1 MTIKNIKR
9 WAVALPSALI
19 LSAAA
24 AGQAYAVDM
33 HEAIEAAIAS
43 NPQINQ
49 AEQNKQAI
57 EFERKQAQGLY
68 LPRVNLEVSGGARQ
82 LDNPTR
88 RTLGIDNDTLSPV
101 EGDLTIE
108 ETLFD
113 SGARRSELERQASRT
128 DGAAY
133 RVSERS
139 EFIALEVVRT
149 YLNYMLQQRLVAIAQ
164 DNVAFHEKLA
174 GDLGEG
180 VKQGSISIADQQ
192 QAEERLQ
199 AAHARQTEAQEDLVA
214 SGIDFMMLTGIP
226 IDQVGM
232 PDPVTAAL
240 PTSLDQAVE
249 LARTQNPKVLEA
261 MADVDAANAVVRAA
275 RADLGPKV
283 SVEAR
288 ARRGHDID
296 GFEGDTTDL
305 QALLVLR
312 WTLYSGGIN
321 QANVQEQVRRAS
333 ETRYRLHEM
342 SRDAES
348 DVRNAWNRRDNQQ
361 ALLGQLDTQS
371 KVTDDL
377 LISYREQFNVGRRS
391 LLDVLDAE
399 NTRHNVQV
407 ERETARFAEI
417 FAEYKVLAATHQLL
431 KTLNIPEP
439 KDANTYA
446 RAKFN
451 VEPTPPAE
459 LWARRYPDRA
469 Q

>member
-1 MTIKNIKR
+1 MTIKNFKR
-9 WAVALPSALI
+9 WAVALPSALV

-33 HEAIEAAIAS
+33 REAIEAALAS

-68 LPRVNLEVSGGARQ
+68 LPKVDVEVNGGIRQ

-88 RTLGIDNDTLSPV
+88 RTLGIEHDNLSPI
-101 EGDLTIE
+101 EGDLSIS

-128 DGAAY
+128 DGAAE

-164 DNVAFHEKLA
+164 DNIAFHEKLA

-199 AAHARQTEAQEDLVA
+199 ASHARQTEAQEDLVNA
-214 SGIDFMMLTGIP
+214 GIEFMELTGIP
-226 IDQVGM
+226 IDQVSM
-232 PDPVTAAL
+232 PDPLTAAL
-240 PTSLDQAVE
+240 PTTLDQAVQ

-275 RADLGPKV
+275 RAELGPKV

-312 WTLYSGGIN
+312 WTLYNGGIN
-321 QANVQEQVRRAS
+321 SANVQEQVRRAS

-342 SRDAES
+342 SRDAET
-348 DVRNAWNRRDNQQ
+348 DVRTAWNRRDQQ
-361 ALLGQLDTQS
+361 QVLLGQLDQQAR
-371 KVTDDL
+371 VTDDL
-377 LISYREQFNVGRRS
+377 VISYREQFNVGRRS

-399 NTRHNVQV
+399 NTRHNAQV

-431 KTLNIPEP
+431 KTLNIAEP
-439 KDANTYA
+439 KDSYAYA
-446 RAKFN
+446 RTKFN

>member
-1 MTIKNIKR
+1 MTINNFKR

-33 HEAIEAAIAS
+33 REAIEAAIAS
-43 NPQINQ
+43 NPQITQ

-88 RTLGIDNDTLSPV
+88 RVLGIDNNTLNPI

-108 ETLFD
+108 QTLFD

-128 DGAAY
+128 DGAAE

-149 YLNYMLQQRLVAIAQ
+149 YLNYLLQQRLVAIAQ

-199 AAHARQTEAQEDLVA
+199 AAHARQTEAQEDLVS

-232 PDPVTAAL
+232 PDPVTGAL

-275 RADLGPKV
+275 RAELGPKV
-283 SVEAR
+283 SIEAR
-288 ARRGHDID
+288 ARRGNDID

-333 ETRYRLHEM
+333 EERYHLHEM

-348 DVRNAWNRRDNQQ
+348 DVRSAWNRRENQQ
-361 ALLGQLDTQS
+361 VLLAQLDTQS

-431 KTLNIPEP
+431 KTLNIAEP

-451 VEPTPPAE
+451 VEATPPAE
-459 LWARRYPDRA
+459 LWARRYPDRT

>member
-1 MTIKNIKR
+1 MTIRNFKR
-9 WAVALPSALI
+9 WAVALPSALV

-33 HEAIEAAIAS
+33 REAIEAAVAS

-68 LPRVNLEVSGGARQ
+68 LPKVDVEVSGGVRR
-82 LDNPTR
+82 LENPTR
-88 RTLGIDNDTLSPV
+88 RTLGLDKEDLSPI
-101 EGDLTIE
+101 EGDLTVQQ
-108 ETLFD
+108 TLFD

-128 DGAAY
+128 DGAAE

-164 DNVAFHEKLA
+164 DNISFHEKLA

-199 AAHARQTEAQEDLVA
+199 ASHARQTEAQEDLVNA
-214 SGIDFMMLTGIP
+214 GIEFMELTGIP
-226 IDQVGM
+226 IDQVSM

-240 PTSLDQAVE
+240 PTTLDQAVQ

-283 SVEAR
+283 SLEAR
-288 ARRGHDID
+288 ARKGHDID

-312 WTLYSGGIN
+312 WTLYNGGIN
-321 QANVQEQVRRAS
+321 NANVQEQVRRAS
-333 ETRYRLHEM
+333 ESRYRLHEM
-342 SRDAES
+342 SREAES
-348 DVRNAWNRRDNQQ
+348 DVRTAWNRRENQQ
-361 ALLGQLDTQS
+361 KLLGQLDQQS
-371 KVTDDL
+371 RVSDDL
-377 LISYREQFNVGRRS
+377 VISYREQFNVGRRS

-407 ERETARFAEI
+407 ERETARFAEL

-439 KDANTYA
+439 KDANPYA

>member
-283 SVEAR
+283 SIEAR

>member
-33 HEAIEAAIAS
+33 RDAIEAAIAS

-283 SVEAR
+283 SIEAR

>member
-1 MTIKNIKR
+1 MTIKNFKR

-33 HEAIEAAIAS
+33 REAIEAAIAS

-68 LPRVNLEVSGGARQ
+68 LPRVNLEVSGGVRQ

-101 EGDLTIE
+101 EGDLTVE
-108 ETLFD
+108 QTLFD

-149 YLNYMLQQRLVAIAQ
+149 YLNYLLQQRLVAVAQ
-164 DNVAFHEKLA
+164 DNAAFHEKLA
-174 GDLGEG
+174 GDLAEG
-180 VKQGSISIADQQ
+180 VRQGSISIADQQ

-199 AAHARQTEAQEDLVA
+199 AAHARQTEAQEDLVNA
-214 SGIDFMMLTGIP
+214 SIDFMMLTGIP
-226 IDQVGM
+226 IDQVTM
-232 PDPVTAAL
+232 PDPVTGAL
-240 PTSLDQAVE
+240 PTTLDQAVE

-333 ETRYRLHEM
+333 EARYRLHEM
-342 SRDAES
+342 SREAET
-348 DVRNAWNRRDNQQ
+348 DVRTAWNRRDNQQ
-361 ALLGQLDTQS
+361 TLLTQLDQQARVS
-371 KVTDDL
+371 DDL
-377 LISYREQFNVGRRS
+377 LLSYREQFNVGRRS

-407 ERETARFAEI
+407 SRETARFAEI
-417 FAEYKVLAATHQLL
+417 FAEYKMLAATHQLL
-431 KTLNIPEP
+431 KTLNIAEP

-446 RAKFN
+446 RARFN
-451 VEPTPPAE
+451 VESTPPAE